1 MHLSSEEALDI
12 IEGRASA
19 DQVRFWRNHAQ
30 TCASCE
36 KQLGDWEGIRSL
48 LNRQNLE
55 SAPESAVR
63 MAEALYETPAT
74 EERVGIREIIA
85 SLVYD
90 SFAEPALAGARG
102 AAAAPHQFLL
112 SAMEFDIHIRVWD
125 SGPERRLT
133 GQILC
138 RDKQA
143 EICGAQLHL
152 LRDGKRLGSTQ
163 ADVFGEFQFEEVP
176 DGPLF
181 LQIDLP
187 RLTITG
193 ALNMR

>member
-12 IEGRASA
+12 IEGRASE
-19 DQVRFWRNHAQ
+19 DQVRFWRNHVQ

-36 KQLGDWEGIRSL
+36 KQLSDWEGIRSL
-48 LNRQNLE
+48 LNRKNLE
-55 SAPESAVR
+55 SAPESTIR
-63 MAEALYETPAT
+63 MAEALFQPPPV
-74 EERVGIREIIA
+74 EERAGIRQIIA

-90 SFAEPALAGARG
+90 SFSEPALAGARG
-102 AAAAPHQFLL
+102 AASPHQFLL
-112 SAMEFDIHIRVWD
+112 SAMEFDIHIRVWN
-125 SGPERRLT
+125 SGSERRMT

-138 RDKQA
+138 RDKQTVVG
-143 EICGAQLHL
+143 GAQLHL
-152 LRDGKRLGSTQ
+152 LHQGKRFGSTEV
-163 ADVFGEFQFEEVP
+163 DTFGEFQFDEVP

-193 ALNMR
+193 ALNMG

>member
-1 MHLSSEEALDI
+1 
-12 IEGRASA
+12 
-19 DQVRFWRNHAQ
+19 VRFWRNHVQ

-36 KQLGDWEGIRSL
+36 KQLSDWEGIRSL
-48 LNRQNLE
+48 LNRKNLE
-55 SAPESAVR
+55 SAPESTIR
-63 MAEALYETPAT
+63 MAETLSQQPPV
-74 EERVGIREIIA
+74 EERVGIRQIIA

-90 SFAEPALAGARG
+90 SFSEPALAGARG
-102 AAAAPHQFLL
+102 AGAPHQFLL

-125 SGPERRLT
+125 SGSERRMT

-138 RDKQA
+138 RDRQT
-143 EICGAQLHL
+143 IVLGAQLHL
-152 LRDGKRLGSTQ
+152 LHQGKRFGSTEV
-163 ADVFGEFQFEEVP
+163 DTFGEFQFEEVP

-193 ALNMR
+193 ALNMG